1 MKFMQGMPANARLG
15 LHVDGYVAE
24 GFGAVREAFVAN
36 LQDRGEIGAAC
47 AVWLEGEP
55 VVDLWGGL
63 RDGRAGL
70 AWEEPTLVLM
80 FSVTKGMS
88 AIAVAKAV
96 SQGLLSLDERI
107 ATYWPEFAVN
117 GKEQITVRQVLAHQ
131 SGVSTVDEPL
141 TPEVMADPTRI
152 AALIERQR
160 PLWRPGTR
168 QGYHFLTVGW
178 ISDQLIRR
186 VAPGRPS
193 LSRYYQDEIAAPLG
207 LEFHIG
213 LPEAV
218 PPERVARIHGF
229 HGARMLLHPRTMP
242 ARMLLSFFVPGS
254 LTARTLGNPKMSS
267 PADFDRPTYRRLAL
281 PAASGI
287 GEVRGVAKAFGELA
301 SGAPRLG
308 IAPEVLDELSSSGR
322 EPADGYGDLVWRR
335 DLRFS
340 LGFIKPS
347 PDFTFGSSGRAFGSE
362 GAGGSFAFAD
372 PDLALGFAYAPNRLG
387 FHLMNDP
394 REQALRQAVYACV

>member
-1 MKFMQGMPANARLG
+1 MTSRPANAG
-15 LHVDGYVAE
+15 QGPHVNGHVAE
-24 GFGAVREAFVAN
+24 GLGAVREAFVAN

-47 AVWLEGEP
+47 AVWLDGEP

-63 RDGRAGL
+63 RDGRTGL
-70 AWEEPTLVLM
+70 AWEERTLVLV

-88 AIAVAKAV
+88 AIAIAKAV
-96 SQGLLSLDERI
+96 SQGLLSLDERV
-107 ATYWPEFAVN
+107 ATYWPEFAAN
-117 GKEQITVRQVLAHQ
+117 GKKEITVRQVLAHQ

-141 TPEVMADPTRI
+141 TPEVMADPARI
-152 AALIERQR
+152 AALIEQQR

-168 QGYHFLTVGW
+168 QGYHLLTVGW

-193 LSRYYQDEIAAPLG
+193 LSRYFQDEVAAPLG

-218 PPERVARIHGF
+218 PLERVAKIHGF
-229 HGARMLLHPRTMP
+229 RGARMLLHPRTMP
-242 ARMLLSFFVPGS
+242 VGMLLSFFVPGS
-254 LTARTLGNPKMSS
+254 LTARTLGNPKMSG
-267 PADFDRPTYRRLAL
+267 PADFDRPDYRRLDL

-287 GEVRGVAKAFGELA
+287 GEVRGIARAFGELA
-301 SGAPRLG
+301 SGARRLG
-308 IAPEVLDELSSSGR
+308 IAPEVLDELIASPR

-340 LGFIKPS
+340 MGFIKPS
-347 PDFTFGSSGRAFGSE
+347 PGFAFGSSGRAFGSE
-362 GAGGSFAFAD
+362 GAGGSFAVAD
-372 PDLALGFAYAPNRLG
+372 PDRALGFAYAPNRMG
-387 FHLMNDP
+387 FHLTNDP
-394 REQALRQAVYACV
+394 RERALREAVYASI